1 MTTYSPKAD
10 YQYFID
16 NRSKLFEQYPGKFLV
31 IKNKEILG
39 SYDDKVTAYLETS
52 KEQTAGTF
60 IIQECN
66 PDADIPVQMFHSRV
80 VF

>member
-1 MTTYSPKAD
+1 MTTHSPKDD

-16 NRSKLFEQYPGKFLV
+16 NRDKLCEQHAGKFLV
-31 IKNKEILG
+31 IKNREILG

-52 KEQTAGTF
+52 KEHEAGTF

-66 PDADIPVQMFHSRV
+66 PDVDIPVQMFHSRA